1 MNSLFDQY
9 IVSKYY
15 DENSDAILLEGD
27 TLDILKR
34 LPDNRFKLIVSS
46 PPYNIGKIYEEEVS
60 LEEYL
65 EWQEKIIIEL
75 YRTCHV
81 NGSVVWQIGNY
92 VDEGEIFPLDI
103 YFYPIFK
110 KMGLKL
116 RNRIIWHFGH
126 NVAPTPVWRHEDGK
140 LDTRACTGI

>member
-1 MNSLFDQY
+1 MNLFFEQY
-9 IVSKYY
+9 TVSKHY
-15 DENSDAILLEGD
+15 DDRADAVLLEGD
-27 TLDILKR
+27 TLDILKQ

-60 LEEYL
+60 LEDYL
-65 EWQEKIIIEL
+65 AWQEKIIIEL
-75 YRTCHV
+75 YRTCHI
-81 NGSVVWQIGNY
+81 NGSIVWQVGNY

-116 RNRIIWHFGH
+116 
-126 NVAPTPVWRHEDGK
+126 
-140 LDTRACTGI
+140 